1 MEQSYRP
8 DKDLRDTM
16 VVISSSTTSAGNVG
30 GTTLIDT
37 SLTQADNYWNNA
49 VVVILSGNS
58 IGQNRRISAFT
69 ALSDTIT
76 VESAFASQIA
86 SNTKYTILGQY
97 APPTGAG
104 DATAANQTLILND
117 VGDASAST
125 LGSIYAIIGNPATA
139 IATTLAL
146 KPSAT
151 DEGVRQVFEASVTV
165 AANVGVPQVI
175 GTVATQACIVESI
188 IVYADTAQTADL
200 VTYPVTGAT
209 GVITFLNGADTAAQV
224 LNVADEQL
232 GWTGSVR
239 LATGKTIEI
248 TPTGTGATA
257 VDLTVAITYYSS
269 GGNGGVIS

>member
-1 MEQSYRP
+1 MEQDYRP
-8 DKDLRDTM
+8 SKDLRDSL
-16 VVISSSTTSAGNVG
+16 VVITSSTTGAGAGSMLTLVD
-30 GTTLIDT
+30 TT
-37 SLTQADNYWNNA
+37 LTQAANYWNNA

-58 IGQNRRISAFT
+58 NGQNRRISGF
-69 ALSDTIT
+69 ALGGTIT
-76 VESAFASQIA
+76 VESAFASVIA
-86 SNTKYTILGQY
+86 TNTKYAILGQY

-125 LGSIYAIIGNPATA
+125 LGSIYAIIGNPATT

-200 VTYPVTGAT
+200 VTYPVTGAS
-209 GVITFLNGADTAAQV
+209 GVITFLDGADTAAQV